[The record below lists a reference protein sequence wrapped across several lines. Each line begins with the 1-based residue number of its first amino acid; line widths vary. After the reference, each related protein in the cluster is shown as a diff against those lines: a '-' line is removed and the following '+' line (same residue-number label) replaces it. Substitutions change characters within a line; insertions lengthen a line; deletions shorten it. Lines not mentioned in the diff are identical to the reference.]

1 MPKMGGRVFGTPGK
15 QLFLWRSWTQ
25 QCAIAAAHQ
34 RETVLNQANGP
45 VAQIVRRPIAFRN
58 APGPEQAFCN
68 FAVGASVH
76 ARIERAQG
84 ERQSPAAIR
93 RKRMQRRAQ
102 RTTVEGS
109 PQAPACIRAEFEIA
123 VQGKFNSVDDRNHRR
138 FLEPNAVLNTAQI
151 QYCVPT
157 VRGLTQLAFTQVAEV
172 QADIRICTRQ
182 QRRPHWH
189 DRRQNF
195 RRPEY
200 SLFKEGLVGISCE
213 KLTPNDRETRRLR

>member
-1 MPKMGGRVFGTPGK
+1 
-15 QLFLWRSWTQ
+15 
-25 QCAIAAAHQ
+25 
-34 RETVLNQANGP
+34 
-45 VAQIVRRPIAFRN
+45 
-58 APGPEQAFCN
+58 
-68 FAVGASVH
+68 
-76 ARIERAQG
+76 
-84 ERQSPAAIR
+84 
-93 RKRMQRRAQ
+93 
-102 RTTVEGS
+102 
-109 PQAPACIRAEFEIA
+109 
-123 VQGKFNSVDDRNHRR
+123 
-138 FLEPNAVLNTAQI
+138 
-151 QYCVPT
+151 VPT